1 MYILPRKWWAKQIS
15 CNISCSSMECYSFIL
30 SHQLNK
36 DYVLGDELR
45 GSKINVMSWK
55 LQVFYTNERKNDA
68 AGNKEQYDGY
78 FLHVEIIK

>member
-1 MYILPRKWWAKQIS
+1 MSKQIS

-45 GSKINVMSWK
+45 GSKINVMS
-55 LQVFYTNERKNDA
+55 
-68 AGNKEQYDGY
+68 
-78 FLHVEIIK
+78 